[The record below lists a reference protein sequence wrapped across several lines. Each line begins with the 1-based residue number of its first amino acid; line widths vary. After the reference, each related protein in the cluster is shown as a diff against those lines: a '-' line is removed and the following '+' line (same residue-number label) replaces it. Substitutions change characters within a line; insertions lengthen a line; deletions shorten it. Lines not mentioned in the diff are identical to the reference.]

1 MVVYTIGFAGK
12 PAAEF
17 FGALRRAGIARLV
30 DVRLKNSSQLAG
42 FTKRDDLA
50 YFLRELCGAAYT
62 HEPLLAPSPELFDDY
77 KTRGLTWQAYEQ
89 RFLSLLAERDVENRL
104 DRTIFALPT
113 VLLCTEP
120 TAARCHR
127 RLVVEYLQSKW
138 GDLHLIDL

>member
-89 RFLSLLAERDVENRL
+89 RFLRLLAERDVENRL

-138 GDLHLIDL
+138 GDLHLVDL